1 MICCV
6 TLNPAVD
13 RTARV
18 PKIVVGGILR
28 PSELV
33 VLPGG
38 KGINVARA
46 ARTLGAQ
53 VVTTGVAGG
62 HSGRWMVE
70 ELAREG
76 LNPRFIETGREN
88 RTTYVVAGD
97 DGRSVVVYENGLE
110 QPEASFAELVALI
123 ERELL
128 GGCEFLVIA
137 GSIPP
142 GVDPKYL
149 GQIVAACRARGV
161 RCLVDARGASLRA
174 GLDERPAVAKANR
187 GELVEAR
194 ISSGAVDPSQL
205 ARAVV
210 AAGAGCGV
218 VTLGAGGAVGCDGS
232 RCWRL
237 TVPRR
242 KALTAVGAGDV
253 FTAGLVVALTHGRSF
268 DEALRHAGA
277 AAAAS
282 VSMLGAGRLDRA
294 VMDDLLPRVH
304 VRPAA

>member
-18 PKIVVGGILR
+18 PKIVLGEILR
-28 PSELV
+28 PSEVV

-88 RTTYVVAGD
+88 RTTYVVAGE
-97 DGRSVVVYENGLE
+97 DGRSVAVYENGFE
-110 QPEASFAELVALI
+110 QPEQSFAELGTLI

-128 GGCEFLVIA
+128 VGCEFLVIA
-137 GSIPP
+137 GSMPP
-142 GVDPKYL
+142 GVDPRHL
-149 GQIVAACRARGV
+149 GGIVAACRARGV
-161 RCLVDARGASLRA
+161 RCLVDARGPSLRA
-174 GLDERPAVAKANR
+174 GLQERPAIVKANR
-187 GELVEAR
+187 QEFVDAGLGGIR
-194 ISSGAVDPSQL
+194 VDPAEL
-205 ARAVV
+205 ARAAV
-210 AAGAGCGV
+210 AEGASAGV

-242 KALTAVGAGDV
+242 RALTAVGAGDV
-253 FTAGLVVALTHGRSF
+253 FTAGLVVALARGRSF
-268 DEALRHAGA
+268 DEALRQAGA

-282 VSMLGAGRLDRA
+282 VSTLGAGRLDRA
-294 VMDDLLPRVH
+294 VMDELLSRVH
-304 VRPAA
+304 ARAVS

>member
-18 PKIVVGGILR
+18 PKVLLGEILR
-28 PSELV
+28 PTEVV

-53 VVTTGVAGG
+53 VVTTGVVGG

-76 LNPRFIETGREN
+76 LNPRFIDSGREN

-97 DGRSVVVYENGLE
+97 DGRTVTVYENGIE
-110 QPEASFAELVALI
+110 QPEQPYAELVALI

-128 GGCEFLVIA
+128 AGCEFLVIA
-137 GSIPP
+137 GSMPP
-142 GVDPKYL
+142 GVDPRYL
-149 GQIVAACRARGV
+149 GRIVAACTASGV

-174 GLDERPAVAKANR
+174 GLEARATIVKANR
-187 GELVEAR
+187 QELVDGGLGR
-194 ISSGAVDPSQL
+194 GGVDPTEL
-205 ARAVV
+205 ARAAV
-210 AAGAGCGV
+210 AEGAGAGV
-218 VTLGAGGAVGCDGS
+218 VTLGAGGAVACDGS

-253 FTAGLVVALTHGRSF
+253 FTAGLVVALTRGRGF
-268 DEALRHAGA
+268 EEALRHAGA

-282 VSMLGAGRLDRA
+282 VSMLGAGRLDHA
-294 VMDDLLPRVH
+294 VMDELLPRVH
-304 VRPAA
+304 VRAVV

>member
-18 PKIVVGGILR
+18 PRVLLGEILR
-28 PSELV
+28 PTEV
-33 VLPGG
+33 IALPGG

-46 ARTLGAQ
+46 AQTLGAN

-88 RTTYVVAGD
+88 RTTYVIAGD
-97 DGRSVVVYENGLE
+97 DGRSVVVYEKGLE
-110 QPEASFAELVALI
+110 QPEASFAELASLI

-128 GGCEFLVIA
+128 DKCQFLVIA
-137 GSIPP
+137 GSMPP
-142 GVDPKYL
+142 GVDPRYL

-187 GELVEAR
+187 EELVEAR
-194 ISSGAVDPSQL
+194 IGSGAVDPSQL

-210 AAGAGCGV
+210 TAGAGCGV
-218 VTLGAGGAVGCDGS
+218 VTLGAGGAVGCDAS

-253 FTAGLVVALTHGRSF
+253 FTAGLVVALTRGRPF
-268 DEALRHAGA
+268 EDALRHAGA
-277 AAAAS
+277 TAAAS

-294 VMDDLLPRVH
+294 VLDELLPRVH
-304 VRPAA
+304 VRTVA

>member
-18 PKIVVGGILR
+18 SKVLLDEVLR
-28 PSELV
+28 PTEVV

-46 ARTLGAQ
+46 ARMLGAS
-53 VVTTGVAGG
+53 VVTTGIVGG

-76 LNPRFIETGREN
+76 LNPRFLETGREN

-97 DGRSVVVYENGLE
+97 DGRAVIVYENGGE
-110 QPEASFAELVALI
+110 QPEQSFAELVTLI

-128 GGCEFLVIA
+128 VTCEFLVIA
-137 GSIPP
+137 GSMPP
-142 GVDPKYL
+142 GVDPRYL
-149 GQIVAACRARGV
+149 GRIVAACRARGV
-161 RCLVDARGASLRA
+161 RCLVDARDASLLA
-174 GLDERPAVAKANR
+174 GLHERPAIVKANR
-187 GELVEAR
+187 QEFIEAGLGGIR
-194 ISSGAVDPSQL
+194 VDPAEL
-205 ARAVV
+205 ARAAV
-210 AAGAGCGV
+210 AAGAGAGV
-218 VTLGAGGAVGCDGS
+218 VTLGAGGAVACDGS

-242 KALTAVGAGDV
+242 RALTTVGAGDV

-268 DEALRHAGA
+268 DEALRQAGA

-282 VSMLGAGRLDRA
+282 VSMLGAGRLDRTM
-294 VMDDLLPRVH
+294 MDELLSRVH
-304 VRPAA
+304 ARAVS